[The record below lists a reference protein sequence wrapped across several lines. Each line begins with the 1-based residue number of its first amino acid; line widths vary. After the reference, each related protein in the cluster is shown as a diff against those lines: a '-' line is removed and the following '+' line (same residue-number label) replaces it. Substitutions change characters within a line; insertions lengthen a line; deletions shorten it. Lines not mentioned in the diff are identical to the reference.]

1 VKSGHF
7 AIAAECERAVHDLLS
22 AFGMPRIKNSQEHV
36 HREVGAVKLG
46 ADFDERAFVELL
58 RQGDDSAFETLVQRY
73 GGRMLSVARRFL
85 PAEQDARDAVQEALL
100 SAFRSIRS
108 FAGEARLSTWL
119 HRIVV
124 NAALM
129 QLRSRRRRN
138 EEPIENLLPHFNGE
152 GQWADETSGAFGTD
166 MPYERR
172 DTRELVRNCIARL
185 PQNYRTVLML
195 RDIEDLDTEQVAAM
209 LEVTTNSIKV
219 RLHRARQAL
228 RTIIEHEMDS
238 SRAATSQVRI

>member
-1 VKSGHF
+1 
-7 AIAAECERAVHDLLS
+7 
-22 AFGMPRIKNSQEHV
+22 MPRISDASESD
-36 HREVGAVKLG
+36 AVPQR
-46 ADFDERAFVELL
+46 DFFDERDLVERLKS
-58 RQGDDSAFETLVQRY
+58 GDHAAFETLVERY
-73 GGRMLSVARRFL
+73 GGRMLAVARRFL
-85 PAEQDARDAVQEALL
+85 PVEQDARDAVQEALL
-100 SAFRSIRS
+100 SAFKGIHS

-138 EEPIENLLPHFNGE
+138 EEPIEKLLPHFNEE
-152 GQWADETSGAFGTD
+152 GKWADEASGALGD
-166 MPYERR
+166 EMPFERR

-185 PQNYRTVLML
+185 PENYRTVLL

-209 LEVTTNSIKV
+209 LDATANTVKV

-228 RTIIEHEMDS
+228 RAIIEREMHTPAETLHPS
-238 SRAATSQVRI
+238 V